1 MSLTELTGN
10 PRHDRLL
17 TLIAERGYM
26 NIDELAQLLDVSTQ
40 TVRRDI
46 RKLSEQGL
54 ITRHHGGA
62 GRASSVVN
70 TAFEQREVSLMDE
83 KKAIAEAIADYIPDG
98 STIFITI
105 GTTVEHV
112 ARALLNHNHLRIITN
127 SLRVAH
133 ILYKNPQF
141 EVMVAGGTLRPH
153 NGGIIGPGAAAFVQG
168 FRADYLVTSVGAI
181 EHDGTLLE
189 FDVNEASIAKA
200 MMAHSR
206 HILLAADHTKYHA
219 SAAVEIGNISQVTAL
234 FTDDYPPATL
244 KARLHEGQA
253 EVILPGKT
261 TEKDAS
267 EM

>member
-46 RKLSEQGL
+46 RKLSDQGL

-70 TAFEQREVSLMDE
+70 TAFEQREVSLTQE
-83 KKAIAEAIADYIPDG
+83 KRAIAEAIADYIPDG

-133 ILYKNPQF
+133 ILYKNPRF
-141 EVMVAGGTLRPH
+141 EVMVPGGTLRPH
-153 NGGIIGPGAAAFVQG
+153 NGGIIGPAATAFVAG
-168 FRADYLVTSVGAI
+168 FRADYLVTSMGAI
-181 EHDGTLLE
+181 ESDGTLLE
-189 FDVNEASIAKA
+189 FDVNEASVVKT
-200 MMAHSR
+200 MMTYSR
-206 HILLAADHTKYHA
+206 HILLAADHTKYHT
-219 SAAVEIGNISQVTAL
+219 SAAVEIGNASQSTAL
-234 FTDDYPPATL
+234 FTDEQPGPALQHLL
-244 KARLHEGQA
+244 KSSRVEI
-253 EVILPGKT
+253 VPVT
-261 TEKDAS
+261 TSAS
-267 EM
+267 EELTET

>member
-10 PRHDRLL
+10 PRHDQLL
-17 TLIAERGYM
+17 TLIADRGYM

-70 TAFEQREVSLMDE
+70 TAFEQREVSLTEE
-83 KKAIAEAIADYIPDG
+83 KRAIAEAIADYIPDG

-127 SLRVAH
+127 SLRVAR
-133 ILYKNPQF
+133 IFVLVLLFSPALMTSADQSLVLAPSLLAFAFQLLMKAPLGMF
-141 EVMVAGGTLRPH
+141 KVALSWFLF
-153 NGGIIGPGAAAFVQG
+153 GGIWLWLDALWQRQHG
-168 FRADYLVTSVGAI
+168 TS
-181 EHDGTLLE
+181 
-189 FDVNEASIAKA
+189 NS
-200 MMAHSR
+200 
-206 HILLAADHTKYHA
+206 
-219 SAAVEIGNISQVTAL
+219 
-234 FTDDYPPATL
+234 
-244 KARLHEGQA
+244 
-253 EVILPGKT
+253 
-261 TEKDAS
+261 
-267 EM
+267 